1 MLRCRAGHVVEKV
14 KKLKPWQGHIHI
26 RECVFCRNEIDRH
39 EVHYSCPEKC
49 RYDICQYCYKSQ
61 VAKRKAHLPSVKGN
75 HLRVAE
81 PGDSFS
87 SVEGES
93 ASSVSSALSSPAKVT
108 RPGDR
113 RPSTASTPGPSMESA
128 RGGSS
133 TRKSSRPGQVSRF
146 RKASQEFLESSW
158 QRSVEV
164 VFWSTLVFAGEF
176 VGALYLQ
183 HLTTAEDL
191 AFPFP
196 FLTAC
201 LSNLVAGLLVIAVLA
216 LLNRTNTREQCGE
229 IAADAEV
236 DLKMQLMLGVL
247 VTCEIG
253 AAVKVLSNVHHTMA
267 AWVYMLTP
275 VATILVASSNF
286 FGMEVLRQEL
296 LVAAGVASLG
306 GMLAVQGPLP
316 SIEGLNALGWGCLAL
331 VFTVARCLLTQ
342 GVMCP
347 TIGQRPGALS
357 VAKAVLLAGCTVG
370 VELSLVYEW
379 HGFWSLPWLPF
390 PGRVFQQVTVIG
402 ICDAIMVIGHTRLI
416 QITSAAFGALL
427 VPFYTVTVLPVESL
441 DSLTTI
447 SLVNWLGLLLC
458 GASAVMYF
466 KARKNGTEPT
476 EGYASLA

>member
-1 MLRCRAGHVVEKV
+1 MRLIGTKSTTAVRTGLR
-14 KKLKPWQGHIHI
+14 
-26 RECVFCRNEIDRH
+26 
-39 EVHYSCPEKC
+39 
-49 RYDICQYCYKSQ
+49 
-61 VAKRKAHLPSVKGN
+61 HLPVLLQVPGGQAQGASAQRERESPESRRAWRLLLFRGGRERL
-75 HLRVAE
+75 LRELGLVIAGQSDQTRRSAAIDGLHSWAFHGVGSRRELYAEVVPARASQPLPQGE
-81 PGDSFS
+81 PGVLGIQLAAISGGGLLEHAGLRRR
-87 SVEGES
+87 VRGR
-93 ASSVSSALSSPAKVT
+93 AVPAT
-108 RPGDR
+108 SDYC
-113 RPSTASTPGPSMESA
+113 
-128 RGGSS
+128 RG
-133 TRKSSRPGQVSRF
+133 
-146 RKASQEFLESSW
+146 
-158 QRSVEV
+158 
-164 VFWSTLVFAGEF
+164 
-176 VGALYLQ
+176 
-183 HLTTAEDL
+183 DL